1 MIAVQRL
8 SVLTQFYQ
16 LSQLVVLFFTLQPRK
31 NNMPYVV
38 KSGTKNYFGEVFRS
52 QKEAKEAKYFAIVG
66 AKNNRGAFR
75 AMDTKIVKVAK
86 KK

>member
-1 MIAVQRL
+1 
-8 SVLTQFYQ
+8 
-16 LSQLVVLFFTLQPRK
+16 
-31 NNMPYVV
+31 MPYVV

-52 QKEAKEAKYFAIVG
+52 QKEAKEAKYFTIVG